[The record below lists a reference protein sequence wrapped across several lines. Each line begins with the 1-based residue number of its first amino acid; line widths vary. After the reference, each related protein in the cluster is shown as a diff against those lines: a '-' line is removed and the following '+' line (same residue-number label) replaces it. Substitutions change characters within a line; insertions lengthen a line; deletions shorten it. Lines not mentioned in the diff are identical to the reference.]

1 MRHVHHS
8 EFGIN
13 MRMISGYNELQQ
25 KALDD
30 DILARVELKMP
41 DVPFRMKDNSATNK
55 KSKLRFPGLPMGSA
69 NQVVYRDLLGYSQ
82 AKIDQL
88 G

>member
-1 MRHVHHS
+1 
-8 EFGIN
+8 
-13 MRMISGYNELQQ
+13 
-25 KALDD
+25 
-30 DILARVELKMP
+30 MP
-41 DVPFRMKDNSATNK
+41 DVPFRMKDNSVTNK

>member
-1 MRHVHHS
+1 
-8 EFGIN
+8 
-13 MRMISGYNELQQ
+13 
-25 KALDD
+25 
-30 DILARVELKMP
+30 
-41 DVPFRMKDNSATNK
+41 
-55 KSKLRFPGLPMGSA
+55 MGSA

>member
-1 MRHVHHS
+1 VTDPV
-8 EFGIN
+8 
-13 MRMISGYNELQQ
+13 SG
-25 KALDD
+25 
-30 DILARVELKMP
+30 VELKMP
-41 DVPFRMKDNSATNK
+41 GVPFRMGDDSESNK

-82 AKIDQL
+82 EQIDQL